1 MIQLRPMQQWDLD
14 AVSELEARISPG
26 PWTRG
31 IFRDCLVA
39 GYDAWVAMENAADLV
54 GFGVLSVGAA
64 EAHILNLGV
73 DPGHRRRG
81 HGRQILQHLLD
92 RARQLGAER
101 AFLEVRVSNQGAQ
114 SLYHSLGFH
123 EIGVRL
129 NYYRNPDGREDA
141 LVLSLSLGHSLMSAA
156 ES

>member
-1 MIQLRPMQQWDLD
+1 MTQLRPMQAGDLD
-14 AVSELEARISPG
+14 AVAELEARISPG

-39 GYDAWVAMENAADLV
+39 GYDAWIATDGHAALL
-54 GFGVLSVGAA
+54 GFGVLSVGAS

-73 DPGHRRRG
+73 DPGFRRRG
-81 HGRQILQHLLD
+81 HGRQILQHLLG
-92 RARQLGAER
+92 RAWQLGAER
-101 AFLEVRVSNQGAQ
+101 AFLEVRVSNHGAQ
-114 SLYHSLGFH
+114 CLYHSFGFH

-141 LVLSLSLGHSLMSAA
+141 LVLSLSLDHPLMSTA